1 MAYAGFWQRFG
12 AFWVDFVVLLPLLGL
27 SYVWGEYSRL
37 YQIYWFIPGLLF
49 GLWYHVYL
57 VVRYGGTPGKLI
69 LNMRI
74 AMVNGSPVTAKAAF
88 LRYVVLLV
96 LGELAAIALVVAVL
110 RMTDEEYFALGYMA
124 RTERMVE
131 VAPRWYQAVTIL
143 MQVWIW
149 SEFLTMMF
157 NKKRR
162 AIHDFIAGTVVLKG
176 RRPNSAV
183 EGDASD
189 SVVRASPGAPHR
201 ER

>member
-1 MAYAGFWQRFG
+1 
-12 AFWVDFVVLLPLLGL
+12 
-27 SYVWGEYSRL
+27 
-37 YQIYWFIPGLLF
+37 
-49 GLWYHVYL
+49 
-57 VVRYGGTPGKLI
+57 
-69 LNMRI
+69 
-74 AMVNGSPVTAKAAF
+74 
-88 LRYVVLLV
+88 
-96 LGELAAIALVVAVL
+96 LAAIALVVAVL
-110 RMTDEEYFALGYMA
+110 RMTDEEYFALGYLA